1 MHTKNCSQCSGKSLG
16 AVHRQGV
23 RHTVLWWSCGAIIQL
38 VLVWPANASITT
50 SGSLL
55 PTPRRQCR
63 RSASIL
69 KHSITAR
76 QAAALLSDCTR
87 PTASIRLACCG
98 MQLSLASSNPSF
110 FCISKHTKLSWW
122 SGSFSA
128 LVSVTLHPF
137 LLLSHTIAGSSSFST
152 ASTLGSEGVCLQSRL
167 SSLYCQKADIN
178 NIESQERGS
187 YQLPVAI
194 AF

>member
-1 MHTKNCSQCSGKSLG
+1 M
-16 AVHRQGV
+16 
-23 RHTVLWWSCGAIIQL
+23 RHAVLWWSRGAIIQL

-50 SGSLL
+50 SGSFL

-63 RSASIL
+63 RSASTL
-69 KHSITAR
+69 KHSITSR
-76 QAAALLSDCTR
+76 QAAALLSDCMR

-98 MQLSLASSNPSF
+98 MQLSLASSNSSLS
-110 FCISKHTKLSWW
+110 CMSKDTKLSWW

-137 LLLSHTIAGSSSFST
+137 LLLSHTIARSSSFST
-152 ASTLGSEGVCLQSRL
+152 ANALGSEGVCLQSRL
-167 SSLYCQKADIN
+167 SILYCQKADTN
-178 NIESQERGS
+178 NIESQEWGS
-187 YQLPVAI
+187 YQLPVAV